1 MSSKKKITTPKTTPE
16 LKAEPAGGI
25 PTLEAVL
32 GIEPAAQFQLAGRAF
47 EARVV
52 TLVELEA
59 YNTAAQT
66 ESLDKQAVA
75 ITALLNDRLL
85 VGDPLKADDVRV
97 LGLDVVNR
105 LVMLLQG
112 QIRARSAEG
121 EGKARK

>member
-1 MSSKKKITTPKTTPE
+1 MSTAKKKSNTTKPE

-32 GIEPAAQFQLAGRAF
+32 GIEPAAQFQLAGRVF
-47 EARVV
+47 VARVV
-52 TLVELEA
+52 NLVELEA
-59 YNTAAQT
+59 HNTATQS
-66 ESLDKQAVA
+66 ESLEKQAA
-75 ITALLNDRLL
+75 SLTDLLNARLL